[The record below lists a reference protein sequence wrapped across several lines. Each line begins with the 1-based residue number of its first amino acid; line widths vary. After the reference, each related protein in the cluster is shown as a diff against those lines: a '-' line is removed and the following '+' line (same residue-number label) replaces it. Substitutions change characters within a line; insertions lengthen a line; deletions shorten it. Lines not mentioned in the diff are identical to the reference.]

1 MAWQD
6 QEWVTY
12 VSVMLKVGLVL
23 ALGYV
28 AFDYATRPGAGPA
41 VEVRQEEPLHED
53 LYVHPKRTNVTRY
66 STAKRL
72 VGQELWV
79 KAGWSLTAEPGEQWL
94 GPIEKIVPTRVFERN
109 GDLLIEFEREG
120 KPANLVVG
128 RAGAVY
134 VDDLFLAEDPR
145 ELYNHW
151 SDESWEKIGAGV
163 VEPGMSEFQVTFALG
178 AGAPTRISPGGS
190 TRVVEYR
197 AREAVGLPAFEVT
210 FRGGRADTIT
220 QLPAE

>member
-28 AFDYATRPGAGPA
+28 AFDYLTRPGVGP
-41 VEVRQEEPLHED
+41 VEEVRQEEPLHED
-53 LYVHPKRTNVTRY
+53 LYVHPLKTNVTRY
-66 STAKRL
+66 STADRL

-79 KAGWSLTAEPGEQWL
+79 KAGWSLAAEPGEQWL

-109 GDLLIEFEREG
+109 GDLLLGFEREG
-120 KPANLVVG
+120 KPASLVVG
-128 RAGAVY
+128 RAGTVY
-134 VDDLFLAEDPR
+134 VDDLFLAENPR
-145 ELYNHW
+145 DLYDHW
-151 SDESWEKIGAGV
+151 SDESWEKIEAGKI
-163 VEPGMSEFQVTFALG
+163 EPGMSEFQVTFALG
-178 AGAPTRISPGGS
+178 AGVPTRISPGGS

-197 AREAVGLPAFEVT
+197 AREVVGLPAFEVI
-210 FRGGRADTIT
+210 FREGRADTIT